1 MPKEIRMPRMGITM
15 EEGVLV
21 EWLVSEGATIRKGMI
36 IAQIETDKAA
46 QELES
51 PVSGVLVRILV
62 PAGSRVPVDTVLAL
76 LD

>member
-1 MPKEIRMPRMGITM
+1 MAKEIRMPRMGITM
-15 EEGVLV
+15 KEGVLV
-21 EWLVSEGATIRKGMI
+21 EWLVSEGATIRRGMV
-36 IAQIETDKAA
+36 IAQIETDKAV

-51 PVSGVLVRILV
+51 PVSGVLARILV